1 MSMGAELNGTC
12 MKLQDTPRSNL
23 NGNFFTGQMQP
34 WLRAGPEMLVTQS
47 VAAVLEM
54 LVRGPVVLTAW
65 RVGIKTVGGLS

>member
-1 MSMGAELNGTC
+1 
-12 MKLQDTPRSNL
+12 
-23 NGNFFTGQMQP
+23 MQP